1 MKTFEDLEF
10 EPWGK
15 YSGIEDLVSL
25 HPEAKHAI
33 LNFPNGYSI
42 SVIFSSADDD
52 FYSNG
57 IDTYEVSVIK
67 DGRINYDIYPDVLG
81 FQTKEQINQVI
92 AKIQM
97 L

>member
-10 EPWGK
+10 RPWG
-15 YSGIEDLVSL
+15 EENHMESL

-33 LNFPNGYSI
+33 INFPNGYGV
-42 SVIFSSADDD
+42 SVILSPSYDD

-57 IDTYEVSVIK
+57 VDTYEVSVIK
-67 DGRINYDIYPDVLG
+67 DGRLDYSIYDDVLSY
-81 FQTKEQINQVI
+81 QTKDEVNKVL